1 MGLFGPSK
9 NIGPNPKPYS
19 ERFLSK
25 FYEHIKKKTCLKQQ
39 MTKKIAVKFDAKIS
53 FNVISLY

>member
-25 FYEHIKKKTCLKQQ
+25 FYEHIKKTCLKQQ
-39 MTKKIAVKFDAKIS
+39 MTKKITVKFNAKIS

>member
-1 MGLFGPSK
+1 MGLLGPSK

-25 FYEHIKKKTCLKQQ
+25 FYEHIKKTCLKQQ
-39 MTKKIAVKFDAKIS
+39 MTKKIAVKLDAKIS